1 MERGHF
7 LGEEAKGKNEDGVCC
22 CALMAPHPFPQAHFP
37 NPDTPD
43 QTELTFPSSVGR
55 SIRPMVLGLRYFVNT
70 YGAMDM
76 LFDISVEG
84 MGTGRVGT
92 GRLTTV

>member
-1 MERGHF
+1 
-7 LGEEAKGKNEDGVCC
+7 
-22 CALMAPHPFPQAHFP
+22 
-37 NPDTPD
+37 
-43 QTELTFPSSVGR
+43 
-55 SIRPMVLGLRYFVNT
+55 MVLGLRYFVNT

-92 GRLTTV
+92 GRLTTGDSSGVLWAVNVVSGILDLLMALSM